1 MSPSCRA
8 LTLPPPSLLPAPR
21 RILSLT
27 HHTVLPPPTP
37 QGDYEYYH
45 RTTFVAAK
53 TKPLLLGNTEWD
65 PDWVPTWSIARVA
78 LFLRRIG
85 LKQYC
90 HTFYDYGVDGLLLL
104 KVRAPQMS
112 FLVWFGLVWFGLC
125 GSPLSVL
132 FSLPGGREEGTR
144 PHFRLLSRCLDK
156 KVFAVPSPLSLTS
169 HPLPHLSPSPSPL
182 SLSFPP
188 SLSPS
193 PLSPLPLP
201 PAPSLSPLSSPAP
214 SFPPASPC

>member
-1 MSPSCRA
+1 MSSHRVPFVPCAYVAATFASSRSPPHS
-8 LTLPPPSLLPAPR
+8 LPHSPHCP
-21 RILSLT
+21 
-27 HHTVLPPPTP
+27 PPPTP

-112 FLVWFGLVWFGLC
+112 FLVWFGSVRFGLVC
-125 GSPLSVL
+125 VG
-132 FSLPGGREEGTR
+132 
-144 PHFRLLSRCLDK
+144 PHCPSFFLSRGGGKWAHGRIFGC
-156 KVFAVPSPLSLTS
+156 
-169 HPLPHLSPSPSPL
+169 
-182 SLSFPP
+182 
-188 SLSPS
+188 
-193 PLSPLPLP
+193 
-201 PAPSLSPLSSPAP
+201 
-214 SFPPASPC
+214 